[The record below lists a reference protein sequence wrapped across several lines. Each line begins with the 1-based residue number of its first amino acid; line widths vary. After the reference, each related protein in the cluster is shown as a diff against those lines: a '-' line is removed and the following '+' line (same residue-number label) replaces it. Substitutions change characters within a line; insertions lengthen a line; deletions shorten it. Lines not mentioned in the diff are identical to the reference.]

1 MFRFFV
7 VAVALFALVDAQ
19 YQRITLHKMSSIRKN
34 LKKAGIDLKKT
45 HFDVSEP
52 LSNYYDAQYYGNI
65 TIGTPPQSF
74 SVLFDTG
81 SSNLWV
87 PSAKCASDDEAC
99 LYHHKYYSSKSST
112 YKPINTPFSIQYGT
126 GSLTGFLSSDV
137 VTVAGLPVK
146 DQGFAEA
153 VEQPGETFV
162 YSEFDGILGMGY
174 PEISEDEVTPVF
186 VNMVKQHLVEHPIFS
201 FYLSRDS
208 SAEKSE
214 LILGGSDP
222 NHYEG
227 NFTYVPVTQKGYWQF
242 TMDSV
247 SIGDYNIT
255 DNTQQAIA
263 DTGTSLLVGP
273 DNYIAFINE
282 LIAADENGLVNCAI
296 VDQLPIFS
304 FILSGVSHP
313 LSPNDYIL
321 REEEYGQQLCF
332 SGFQSSGSD
341 SSQALGPA
349 WILGDVFLRKYYSE
363 YDMGN
368 NRVGFAH
375 SK

>member
-99 LYHHKYYSSKSST
+99 LDHHKYYSSKSST
-112 YKPINTPFSIQYGT
+112 YKPINTPFAIQYGT
-126 GSLTGFLSSDV
+126 GSLTGFLSSDI
-137 VTVAGLPVK
+137 VTIAGLPVK

-153 VEQPGETFV
+153 VEQPGDTFV

-174 PEISEDEVTPVF
+174 PEISVDGVTPVF
-186 VNMVKQHLVEHPIFS
+186 VNMFKQHLVEQPIFS
-201 FYLSRDS
+201 FYLSRDP
-208 SAEKSE
+208 SAMEGGE

-222 NHYEG
+222 NHYDG
-227 NFTYVPVTQKGYWQF
+227 DFTYVPVTEEGYWQF
-242 TMDSV
+242 TMDRIEMS
-247 SIGDYNIT
+247 DYVVTENK
-255 DNTQQAIA
+255 QAIA
-263 DTGTSLLVGP
+263 DTGTSLIVGP
-273 DNYIAFINE
+273 NSDIDIINE
-282 LIAADENGLVNCAI
+282 FIQAKSDGSVDCGS
-296 VDQLPIFS
+296 VDQLPTIS
-304 FILSGVSHP
+304 IVLGGVIHDLSSD
-313 LSPNDYIL
+313 DYIL
-321 REEEYGQQLCF
+321 RNVENGYETCS
-332 SGFQSSGSD
+332 SGFESSGSE
-341 SSQALGPA
+341 L
-349 WILGDVFLRKYYSE
+349 WILGDVFLRKYYSV

-368 NRVGFAH
+368 NRVGFAL

>member
-1 MFRFFV
+1 YPYLGTLFL
-7 VAVALFALVDAQ
+7 AV
-19 YQRITLHKMSSIRKN
+19 
-34 LKKAGIDLKKT
+34 
-45 HFDVSEP
+45 
-52 LSNYYDAQYYGNI
+52 
-65 TIGTPPQSF
+65 
-74 SVLFDTG
+74 
-81 SSNLWV
+81 
-87 PSAKCASDDEAC
+87 
-99 LYHHKYYSSKSST
+99 YHHKYYSSKSST

-137 VTVAGLPVK
+137 VNVAGLPIK

-153 VEQPGETFV
+153 VEQPGDTFV

-174 PEISEDEVTPVF
+174 PEISEDGVTPVF
-186 VNMVKQHLVEHPIFS
+186 VNMVNQHLVEQPIFS

-247 SIGDYNIT
+247 SISGYQIT
-255 DNTQQAIA
+255 ENTQAIA

-273 DNYIAFINE
+273 DNHIALMNE
-282 LIAADENGLVNCAI
+282 LIEADENGFVNCDSVDEMPAI
-296 VDQLPIFS
+296 S
-304 FILSGVSHP
+304 FVLSGVPHYLFP
-313 LSPNDYIL
+313 HDYIL
-321 REEEYGQQLCF
+321 RDVEYDQQICY

-341 SSQALGPA
+341 SSESSEASGPA
-349 WILGDVFLRKYYSE
+349 WILGDVFLRPFYSE